1 MVHGIT
7 PLIDYGLILA
17 TGEDAAAFLH
27 GQLTND
33 FEHLAAGHA
42 QLAAYCSPKGRML
55 ASFTAWK
62 SATGD
67 IMLECDNTVLPAVLK
82 RLSMFILRA
91 KCKLADV
98 SADYRIYGLAGGD
111 VASFGFAPSPV
122 WGAQHSDSGLTLVRL
137 PDAAAV
143 PRHMLIAPQDVKID
157 AAPEL
162 PREQW
167 EWLQV
172 QSAIARITAPTVEL
186 FVPQMVNFEAV
197 GGVNFKKGCY
207 PGQEVVARS
216 QYRGTV
222 KRRMFPAHT
231 SGELK
236 AGQDVF
242 NSEDPSQPAG
252 MVVLSA
258 AAPNGGHD
266 ALIELRL
273 QALEQGTLH
282 AGAAGGPLVTPG
294 ALPYELPVE
303 V

>member
-7 PLIDYGLILA
+7 HLTDYGLIRA
-17 TGEDAAAFLH
+17 AGDDAAAFLH

-33 FEHLAAGHA
+33 FEHLAAGRA

-82 RLSMFILRA
+82 RLSMFVLRA

-111 VASFGFAPSPV
+111 VSSFGFVPSPV
-122 WGAQHSDSGLTLVRL
+122 WSTQHSGSGLTLVRL
-137 PDAAAV
+137 PDAAGV
-143 PRHMLIAPQDVKID
+143 QRHMLISPPDVSID

-162 PREQW
+162 SREHW

-231 SGELK
+231 SDELE
-236 AGQDVF
+236 AGQEVF
-242 NSEDPSQPAG
+242 NSEDPSQAAG
-252 MVVLSA
+252 IVVLSA
-258 AAPNGGHD
+258 ASPSGGHD

-273 QALEQGTLH
+273 QAVEQGTLH
-282 AGAAGGPLVTPG
+282 AGTARGPLVIPG
-294 ALPYELPVE
+294 TLPYELPAE